1 MSIAKNIVY
10 ITELLEIKFNCRR
23 ITKTARLIYR
33 CIVRRYNCLSQRCG
47 LPVIDC
53 RVAWPEVTSSV
64 RRPVSGDV
72 ISDGRSPARRPTG
85 ARYRSHLRDNRPDPP
100 RSHDTTTPCCGHVTF
115 KLLPVCRVDAASQS
129 GGTTS
134 SSASCRH
141 FNSSSSSRPDSDVTV
156 REVSQQSAALF
167 TRLSRLTES
176 HLATRSPANMWA
188 GAFATALH
196 GPDNPSRAIPP
207 DDAVLPLF
215 HDTAA
220 DLRRRGNAAHVTR
233 RPTLTA
239 ELLTGVSPLFRPATA
254 RSRLCLQREI
264 SQEANHSESP
274 MMWDAQRLF
283 CSDSDSM
290 RTLTSHVSQSGRS
303 SAVSLW
309 TSLLQSTPH
318 HLAPAAVTEQSCQPY
333 QRTHHTGWRFTL

>member
-1 MSIAKNIVY
+1 
-10 ITELLEIKFNCRR
+10 
-23 ITKTARLIYR
+23 
-33 CIVRRYNCLSQRCG
+33 
-47 LPVIDC
+47 
-53 RVAWPEVTSSV
+53 VTSSV

-72 ISDGRSPARRPTG
+72 ISHGRSPARRPTG

-100 RSHDTTTPCCGHVTF
+100 RSHDTTTPCCCHVTS

-134 SSASCRH
+134 SSAMSCRH
-141 FNSSSSSRPDSDVTV
+141 FISSSSSRPDSDVTV
-156 REVSQQSAALF
+156 REVSLQSAALF
-167 TRLSRLTES
+167 TRLSRLTGS
-176 HLATRSPANMWA
+176 HLATWSPANMWA
-188 GAFATALH
+188 GAFTTALH

-215 HDTAA
+215 RDTAA

-239 ELLTGVSPLFRPATA
+239 EPLTGVSPLFRPATA
-254 RSRLCLQREI
+254 RSRVCLQREI

-283 CSDSDSM
+283 SSDSDGM
-290 RTLTSHVSQSGRS
+290 RTLTSHVSQPDRS

-309 TSLLQSTPH
+309 TSLLHSTPH
-318 HLAPAAVTEQSCQPY
+318 HLPPAAVTEQSCQPY
-333 QRTHHTGWRFTL
+333 QRTLHTGWRFTL